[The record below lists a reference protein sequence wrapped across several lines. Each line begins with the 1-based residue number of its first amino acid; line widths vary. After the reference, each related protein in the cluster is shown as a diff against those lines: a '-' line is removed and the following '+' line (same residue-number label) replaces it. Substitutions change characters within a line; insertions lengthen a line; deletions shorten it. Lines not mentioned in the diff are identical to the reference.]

1 MAIED
6 RNLSPGTKL
15 AATYKKVGHK
25 AEVIA
30 GDDGK
35 VRYRLD
41 DGREFKSPSSAGTA
55 ITGKACNGWTFW
67 SVEESYKWADAV
79 EGDNTADVG
88 QEIGH
93 GGPLQ
98 SDGILVSSAKGYR
111 CAATGCFQNLENASF
126 QGSSIHR
133 GTQAKLL

>member
-67 SVEESYKWADAV
+67 HYEVEGEAKPIDAARQLYLLAV
-79 EGDNTADVG
+79 ED
-88 QEIGH
+88 
-93 GGPLQ
+93 
-98 SDGILVSSAKGYR
+98 
-111 CAATGCFQNLENASF
+111 
-126 QGSSIHR
+126 
-133 GTQAKLL
+133 